1 MFWRIDNKMDSIN
14 ADSIV
19 DHIEDVFKR
28 RGAESYLGEQVTM
41 AQHMLQTAQCA
52 EQAGADNS
60 QIVAALLHDIGHY
73 KNEIPETSLAK
84 GVDNFHEE
92 AGANFLE
99 DYFPLSVVEPIRQ
112 HVAAKRYLCATRPS
126 YFYKLSEA
134 SVHSLNLQGGPMCE
148 DEVREFEKNPYLKD
162 ILKVRYLD
170 EAGKSEHMSIPSFSY
185 FAPMVQRIVDQYA
198 GENTAQL
205 KYNV

>member
-1 MFWRIDNKMDSIN
+1 MDRISDDN
-14 ADSIV
+14 IV
-19 DHIEDVFKR
+19 DYIEDVFRR

-84 GVDNFHEE
+84 GINNFHEE

-99 DYFPLSVVEPIRQ
+99 DFFPRSVVEPIRQ
-112 HVAAKRYLCATRPS
+112 HVAAKRYLCAVKSDYLER
-126 YFYKLSEA
+126 LSPA
-134 SVHSLNLQGGPMCE
+134 SVHTLNLQGGPMNKEEVKEFKKNDYIEQCIQLRFW
-148 DEVREFEKNPYLKD
+148 DEEGKDPEREHP
-162 ILKVRYLD
+162 
-170 EAGKSEHMSIPSFSY
+170 PFSY
-185 FAPMVQRIVDQYA
+185 YRTLIESLVK
-198 GENTAQL
+198 N
-205 KYNV
+205 

>member
-1 MFWRIDNKMDSIN
+1 MDRIS

-19 DHIEDVFKR
+19 DYIEDVFSR

-52 EQAGADNS
+52 EQAGANNS

-84 GVDNFHEE
+84 GIDNYHEE

-99 DYFPLSVVEPIRQ
+99 DYFPISVVEPIRQ
-112 HVAAKRYLCATRPS
+112 HVAAKRYLCAVKSDYLER
-126 YFYKLSEA
+126 LSPA
-134 SVHSLNLQGGPMCE
+134 SVHTLNLQGGPMNE
-148 DEVREFEKNPYLKD
+148 EEVKEFEKNDYLEQCVKLRYWDEDAKD
-162 ILKVRYLD
+162 PERVYP
-170 EAGKSEHMSIPSFSY
+170 AFSY
-185 FAPMVQRIVDQYA
+185 YRPLVESLV
-198 GENTAQL
+198 
-205 KYNV
+205 KY

>member
-1 MFWRIDNKMDSIN
+1 MDRIGIN
-14 ADSIV
+14 GIV
-19 DHIEDVFKR
+19 DHLEDVFRR

-84 GVDNFHEE
+84 GVNNFHEE

-99 DYFPLSVVEPIRQ
+99 DFFPKSVVEPIRQ
-112 HVAAKRYLCATRPS
+112 HVAAKRYLCAVNPR
-126 YFYKLSEA
+126 YFKRLSPA
-134 SVHSLNLQGGPMCE
+134 SVHSLKLQGGPMNIE
-148 DEVREFEKNPYLKD
+148 EVKEFEKNDYLEQSIQLRYWDEDGKD
-162 ILKVRYLD
+162 PERK
-170 EAGKSEHMSIPSFSY
+170 HPPFSY
-185 FAPMVQRIVDQYA
+185 YRPLIELLVRR
-198 GENTAQL
+198 
-205 KYNV
+205 

>member
-1 MFWRIDNKMDSIN
+1 MDRIS

-19 DHIEDVFKR
+19 DYIEDVFSR

-52 EQAGADNS
+52 EQAGANNS

-84 GVDNFHEE
+84 GIDNYHEE

-99 DYFPLSVVEPIRQ
+99 DYFPISVVEPIRQ
-112 HVAAKRYLCATRPS
+112 HVAAKRYLCAVKSDYLER
-126 YFYKLSEA
+126 LSPA
-134 SVHSLNLQGGPMCE
+134 SIHTLNLQGGPMNKE
-148 DEVREFEKNPYLKD
+148 EVKEFEKNDYLEQCVK
-162 ILKVRYLD
+162 LRYWD
-170 EAGKSEHMSIPSFSY
+170 EDAKNPKRVHPAFLYYRPLVESL
-185 FAPMVQRIVDQYA
+185 V
-198 GENTAQL
+198 
-205 KYNV
+205 KY

>member
-1 MFWRIDNKMDSIN
+1 MDRIN
-14 ADSIV
+14 ADNIV
-19 DHIEDVFKR
+19 DHIEDVFRR

-52 EQAGADNS
+52 EQAGANNS

-99 DYFPLSVVEPIRQ
+99 NFFPRSVVEPIRQ
-112 HVAAKRYLCATRPS
+112 HVAAKRYLCAVKS
-126 YFYKLSEA
+126 DYFERLSPA
-134 SVHSLNLQGGPMCE
+134 SVHTLNLQGGPMNKQ
-148 DEVREFEKNPYLKD
+148 EVKEFERNDHLEQCIQLRFWDEEGKD
-162 ILKVRYLD
+162 PERVHHPFIYYRPLIESLVK
-170 EAGKSEHMSIPSFSY
+170 K
-185 FAPMVQRIVDQYA
+185 
-198 GENTAQL
+198 
-205 KYNV
+205 

>member
-52 EQAGADNS
+52 EQAGADDN

-73 KNEIPETSLAK
+73 KNEISETSLAK
-84 GVDNFHEE
+84 GIDNYHEE

-99 DYFPLSVVEPIRQ
+99 DYFPISVVEPIRQ
-112 HVAAKRYLCATRPS
+112 HVAAKRYLCAVKS
-126 YFYKLSEA
+126 DYFERLSPA
-134 SVHSLNLQGGPMCE
+134 SIHTLNLQGGPMNKE
-148 DEVREFEKNPYLKD
+148 EVREFEKNDYLEQCVKLRYWDEDAKD
-162 ILKVRYLD
+162 PERVHP
-170 EAGKSEHMSIPSFSY
+170 AFSY
-185 FAPMVQRIVDQYA
+185 YRPLVESLV
-198 GENTAQL
+198 
-205 KYNV
+205 KY